1 MDVNNIDYNIFI
13 IYTILYIDFKRFIKD
28 CM

>member
-13 IYTILYIDFKRFIKD
+13 IYTILCFDFKRFIKD
-28 CM
+28 CK